1 MASFTGFPSGKV
13 RFTSIPAPFFTELLP
28 QINHLGELKVT
39 LYTFWRLDRMEGSF
53 RYLQESDYSDDKTF
67 IEGLGKDS
75 QNALQDALKRC
86 VARGTLLTLE
96 IELDDDLR
104 EFYFLNTPR
113 GQAAVKAIE
122 AGEWKPSGDPQLP
135 LQLSEERPNIFRLY
149 EENIG
154 ALTPIIADRLREAEE
169 NYPAQ
174 WLDDAVSIAVENNV
188 RRWRYI
194 EAILHSWQEEGR
206 NERTHQGDS
215 EKDRRKYIEGKFAE
229 FIEH

>member
-1 MASFTGFPSGKV
+1 MSSFTGFPSGKV

-28 QINHLGELKVT
+28 QIDHLGELKVT

-86 VARGTLLTLE
+86 VARGTLLALQ
-96 IELDDDLR
+96 IELDDNLR

-122 AGEWKPSGDPQLP
+122 AGDWKPSGDPQLP

-194 EAILHSWQEEGR
+194 EAILSSWQEEGR

>member
-86 VARGTLLTLE
+86 VARGTLLALE
-96 IELDDDLR
+96 VELDDDLR
-104 EFYFLNTPR
+104 EFYFLNTAR
-113 GQAAVKAIE
+113 GQAAVNAIE

-215 EKDRRKYIEGKFAE
+215 EKDRRKYIEGEFAE

>member
-28 QINHLGELKVT
+28 NIDHLGELKVT

-53 RYLQESDYSDDKTF
+53 RYLQESDFSDDKTF
-67 IEGLGKDS
+67 MDGLGKDS
-75 QNALQDALKRC
+75 QKALGDALKRC
-86 VARGTLLTLE
+86 VARGTLLALE
-96 IELDDDLR
+96 VELDDDLR

-215 EKDRRKYIEGKFAE
+215 EKDRRKYIEGEFAE

>member
-1 MASFTGFPSGKV
+1 MSSFTGFPSGKV

-28 QINHLGELKVT
+28 QIDHLGELKVT

-86 VARGTLLTLE
+86 VARGTLLALQ
-96 IELDDDLR
+96 IELDDNLR

-122 AGEWKPSGDPQLP
+122 AGDWKPSGDPQLP

>member
-215 EKDRRKYIEGKFAE
+215 EKDRRKYIEGEFAE